1 MSPTT
6 SNVPDATKWISDE
19 LIQKTLRVW
28 QPYYAQPLT
37 REDAIEMIT
46 NVGRLFSVLTR
57 GRSHEAICSTG
68 TGEQYGSHI
77 PTIEVSK

>member
-1 MSPTT
+1 MSPTI
-6 SNVPDATKWISDE
+6 SNVPDATEWISDE

-57 GRSHEAICSTG
+57 GSSHEAICGSG
-68 TGEQYGSHI
+68 TGEQSRTG
-77 PTIEVSK
+77 T